1 MPKADRVLAKRVH
14 AIVKANAP
22 DLSPKTWYGMPAYAR
37 EGKVVC
43 FFQSADK
50 FKARYA
56 TFGFSDSGEP
66 RRGRHVADL
75 LRAEGVDRRRRGKD
89 RQAPEE
95 SGELRPRRSTS
106 NVSRMHL
113 LERIRAAAGRLGARL
128 ALVGADPRD
137 DEDLRARKALLV
149 LISVLILPVA
159 ALWGALYLA
168 FGSPVGVVPLV
179 YFGVLLGAIV
189 VFSRTRDFPWL
200 LRVGQVDIL
209 LAPTLSM
216 IPLGGF
222 LDSGGVGLWG
232 ILAPLGAL
240 VFNDVRSAVRWYVAF
255 VVVFLGSGLAGEV
268 IGPVWEPLPVW
279 FTSTMLA
286 LNIAVGGT
294 IVFLLLAV
302 FASQRR
308 EALAA
313 LRQEQEKAENLLL
326 NILPRSIADRLKDER
341 QPIADQ
347 FPSASILF
355 ADVVDF
361 TPWSEGLPP
370 AEVVGYL
377 DRLFSHFDEL
387 ADRHGLEKIKT
398 IGDCY
403 MVAAGVPTPRP
414 DHARALAFMALDMLE
429 AMRSDEGVGH
439 LGLELRVGI
448 NSGPVVAG
456 VIGRKRFLYDLWGD
470 AVNTASR
477 MESHGAA
484 GRIQITRATYQLL
497 ADEFECEPRGTIN
510 VKGKGE
516 IDTWYLVRPR
526 SERSDRDRRDGTRL
540 SPATEPRP

>member
-1 MPKADRVLAKRVH
+1 MHLLDRIWAVADRV
-14 AIVKANAP
+14 
-22 DLSPKTWYGMPAYAR
+22 T
-37 EGKVVC
+37 
-43 FFQSADK
+43 
-50 FKARYA
+50 
-56 TFGFSDSGEP
+56 
-66 RRGRHVADL
+66 
-75 LRAEGVDRRRRGKD
+75 
-89 RQAPEE
+89 
-95 SGELRPRRSTS
+95 
-106 NVSRMHL
+106 
-113 LERIRAAAGRLGARL
+113 ARL
-128 ALVGADPRD
+128 ALVGADPLD

-159 ALWGALYLA
+159 ALWAALYLA

-179 YFGVLLGAIV
+179 YFGVLLGAIA

-222 LDSGGVGLWG
+222 LDSAGVGFWG

-240 VFNDVRSAVRWYVAF
+240 VFSDVRSAARWYVAF
-255 VVVFLGSGLAGEV
+255 LVVFLGSGFAGEI
-268 IGPVWEPLPVW
+268 IGPIWTPLPVL

-294 IVFLLLAV
+294 IMFLLLAI

-313 LRQEQEKAENLLL
+313 LRQEQAKAENLLL
-326 NILPRSIADRLKDER
+326 NILPRSIADRLKAET

-347 FPSASILF
+347 IGSASILF

-361 TPWSEGLPP
+361 TPWSEQLPP

-377 DRLFSHFDEL
+377 DHLFSHFDEL
-387 ADRHGLEKIKT
+387 AERHGLEKIKT

-414 DHARALAFMALDMLE
+414 DHARALALMALDMLE
-429 AMRSDEGVGH
+429 AMRSDEVFGH

-477 MESHGAA
+477 MESHGTP
-484 GRIQITRATYQLL
+484 GRIQITRATYELL
-497 ADEFECEPRGTIN
+497 ADEFECEPRGTIA

-516 IDTWYLVRPR
+516 VEVWYLIRHREDR
-526 SERSDRDRRDGTRL
+526 SLELNVEL
-540 SPATEPRP
+540 SESG